1 MLQGRDFRRWHLDAT
16 NDLRNPTMAAPIDPD
31 RRRDKFHLRNRKK
44 KWSRDNAKEV
54 ARWLWVWLK

>member
-1 MLQGRDFRRWHLDAT
+1 MLQGYDFRRWHLDAT
-16 NDLRNPTMAAPIDPD
+16 DDLRKPTMAAPINLG
-31 RRRDKFHLRNRKK
+31 RRRDKFRLRNKDK